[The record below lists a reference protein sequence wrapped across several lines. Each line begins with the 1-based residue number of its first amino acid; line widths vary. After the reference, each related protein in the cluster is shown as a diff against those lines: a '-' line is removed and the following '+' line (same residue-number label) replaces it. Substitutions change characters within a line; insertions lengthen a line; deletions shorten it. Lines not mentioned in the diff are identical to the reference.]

1 MSDTVEE
8 VAGEAPPARPNMTT
22 AQMIEKYLALRDKEA
37 AIKKAHK
44 DQLAPFGV
52 AMARLEA
59 YIHDD
64 LNKAGG
70 DSLKTAAGTAY
81 KTTQT
86 SATVKDWPATF
97 EFIRRNEAWDL
108 LEHRVSKTAVLAV
121 IEETQAPVPG
131 VKITQETS
139 LNIRRS

>member
-1 MSDTVEE
+1 
-8 VAGEAPPARPNMTT
+8 
-22 AQMIEKYLALRDKEA
+22 
-37 AIKKAHK
+37 
-44 DQLAPFGV
+44 
-52 AMARLEA
+52 MARLEA